1 MHCVREHGLQ
11 SGDTVVPAKAGMT
24 VGGVRARFLRWLV
37 ATLLCCF
44 VATALAADG
53 GLQPI
58 PPFGPRV
65 TDLTGTLDAQ
75 QKQALE
81 TQLEALEKSK
91 GSRVAIL
98 LLPTTAPEDIA
109 QYSIRVTD
117 TWKLSRSDG
126 KTHDGVLLIV
136 AKSDHRVRI
145 EVGQDL
151 EGAIPD
157 AAAAR
162 IIREYI
168 TPKFRAGDYDG
179 GIEDA
184 VGALTKLINDEPLPP
199 PLTEDDHGAGG
210 DRIGPAVIA
219 AWFVAIFLGGIF
231 RSAPAGLR
239 MPIVGAGAGGVG
251 WLVSGMLPLGVILGL
266 VGLFIGMFGGGS
278 GGGFANRGGWGGFGG
293 GGFGGGGFG
302 GGGGGGFGGGGFS
315 GGSGGGF
322 SGGGASGSW

>member
-1 MHCVREHGLQ
+1 LTSVFKRLLAGLVLLF
-11 SGDTVVPAKAGMT
+11 S
-24 VGGVRARFLRWLV
+24 V
-37 ATLLCCF
+37 A
-44 VATALAADG
+44 ALAADG
-53 GLQPI
+53 ALQPI

-81 TQLEALEKSK
+81 TQLESLEKSK

-98 LLPTTAPEDIA
+98 MLPSTAPEDIA

-117 TWKLSRSDG
+117 VWKLSRSDG

-136 AKSDHRVRI
+136 AKDDHRVRI

-162 IIREYI
+162 VIREYI

-199 PLTEDDHGAGG
+199 PLTDDRSGGARG

-219 AWFVAIFLGGIF
+219 AWFAAIFLGGIF
-231 RSAPAGLR
+231 RSAPTGLR
-239 MPIVGAGAGGVG
+239 MPIVGAGAGVVG
-251 WLVSGMLPLGVILGL
+251 WLISGLLPLGIILGL
-266 VGLFIGMFGGGS
+266 VGLFVGMAGGGG

-293 GGFGGGGFG
+293 GGF

>member
-1 MHCVREHGLQ
+1 MREQGPQ
-11 SGDTVVPAKAGMT
+11 FENIVIPALAGMT
-24 VGGVRARFLRWLV
+24 VVRGRMPWARWLLTALLCLF
-37 ATLLCCF
+37 ATLAF
-44 VATALAADG
+44 AADG

-58 PPFGPRV
+58 PPFGARV

-75 QKQALE
+75 QKQTLE

-117 TWKLSRSDG
+117 AWKLSRSDG

-136 AKSDHRVRI
+136 AKNDHRVRI

-199 PLTEDDHGAGG
+199 PLTGDDSGRAHG

-219 AWFVAIFLGGIF
+219 AWFAAIFLGGIF
-231 RSAPAGLR
+231 RSAPTGLR
-239 MPIVGAGAGGVG
+239 MPIVGAGAGVVG
-251 WLVSGMLPLGVILGL
+251 WFISGLLPLGVVLGL

-302 GGGGGGFGGGGFS
+302 GGGFGGGGFS
-315 GGSGGGF
+315 GGSSGGF